1 MKIAQVTPYDFPYPG
16 GVTEHTIAISNA
28 LRQRGHQV
36 HILAACSGY
45 RGHQVPHTLPVTR
58 HITRFPVGDTVA
70 RVGLS
75 PLSYPRIQKILR
87 REAYDVIHLQE
98 PLAPSITWFALWQA
112 KTIPNAIAIGTFHAH
127 HEQPNWFYR
136 NGRLIFGKL
145 FTRLDSLIAVS
156 NAAQDFAY
164 RMFPGNYK
172 IIPNGIDLNRFG
184 KISKK
189 AHNTTSNKNVTI
201 LFVGRLDKRK
211 GFAVLLKAFLEL
223 KPRYPQLKLQVIGP
237 FNTNSC
243 QRHKKLA
250 YKHGVTDIEFKGYI
264 SPEALPNYY
273 HNADIFCAPS
283 LGFESFGIVLLEAMA
298 AELPIV
304 ASNIAGYRGV
314 ITDGQE
320 GFLVPPNKPEAIKN
334 ALLKLLNNPPLR
346 KKMGHAGHLR
356 VKQYS
361 WDNIVEKTL
370 NVYTETMTYSKKSE
384 YRSAYSSGYSDG
396 YSDGVTAES
405 NIQRRQA

>member
-45 RGHQVPHTLPVTR
+45 GEQNIPHTLPVTR

-98 PLAPSITWFALWQA
+98 PLTPSITWWALWQA
-112 KTIPNAIAIGTFHAH
+112 KTLPDTVAIGTFHAH

-136 NGRLIFGKL
+136 NGRSIFGKL
-145 FTRLDSLIAVS
+145 FTKLDSLIAVS
-156 NAAQDFAY
+156 NAAQDFAN
-164 RMFPGNYK
+164 RMFPGNYR

-189 AHNTTSNKNVTI
+189 AHNTTINKTVTI

-211 GFAVLLKAFLEL
+211 GFSVLLEAFLKI
-223 KPRYPQLKLQVIGP
+223 KPHYPQLKLQVVGP
-237 FNTNSC
+237 FNPNSC
-243 QRHKKLA
+243 KHYQMLA
-250 YKHGVTDIEFKGYI
+250 QQHGVTDIEFVGYI
-264 SPEALPNYY
+264 SPEVLPDYY

-298 AELPIV
+298 AELPVV
-304 ASNIAGYRGV
+304 ASNIAGYRSV
-314 ITDGQE
+314 ILDGQE
-320 GFLVPPNKPEAIKN
+320 GFLVPPGQPD
-334 ALLKLLNNPPLR
+334 ALANMLVKLVANPKLR
-346 KKMGHAGHLR
+346 WKMGQAGR
-356 VKQYS
+356 RQVEQYS
-361 WDNIVEKTL
+361 WDRIVDKTL
-370 NVYTETMTYSKKSE
+370 DVYTDTMNRLTKSK
-384 YRSAYSSGYSDG
+384 YRSVYPAA
-396 YSDGVTAES
+396 VTTKS
-405 NIQRRQA
+405 NMQRRQA

>member
-16 GVTEHTIAISNA
+16 GVTEHTIALSNA

-45 RGHQVPHTLPVTR
+45 NGLRVPHTLPVTR

-75 PLSYPRIQKILR
+75 PLSYLRIQKILR

-98 PLAPSITWFALWQA
+98 PLTPSITWCALWQA
-112 KTIPNAIAIGTFHAH
+112 KTVPNAVAIGTFHAH

-136 NGRLIFGKL
+136 NGRPIFGKL
-145 FTRLDSLIAVS
+145 FTRLNSLIAVS
-156 NAAQDFAY
+156 DAAQDFAY

-184 KISKK
+184 KILKK
-189 AHNTTSNKNVTI
+189 EHNTTTNKYVTI

-211 GFAVLLKAFLEL
+211 GFSVLLEAFLKL
-223 KPRYPQLKLQVIGP
+223 KPNYPLLKLQVVGP
-237 FNTNSC
+237 FSSDSC
-243 QRHKKLA
+243 KHYQDLA
-250 YKHGVTDIEFKGYI
+250 LQHGVTDIEFVGYI
-264 SPEALPNYY
+264 PPEALPTYY
-273 HNADIFCAPS
+273 HDADIFCAPS

-298 AELPIV
+298 AALPIV
-304 ASNIAGYRGV
+304 ASDIAGYRSV
-314 ITDGQE
+314 IRDGRE
-320 GFLVPPNKPEAIKN
+320 GFLIPPNQSEALAN
-334 ALLKLLNNPPLR
+334 TLDKLLTNPQLR
-346 KKMGHAGHLR
+346 WKLGQAGRRL
-356 VKQYS
+356 VEQYS
-361 WDNIVEKTL
+361 WDKIVDKTL
-370 NVYTETMTYSKKSE
+370 DVYADTMNNSTKAKYCSV
-384 YRSAYSSGYSDG
+384 YPTA
-396 YSDGVTAES
+396 VTAES